1 MKKILVQ
8 IAFDPILYGAAG
20 TQNLDFRYPF
30 PHTPHCNDDL
40 NKVVVQDVSMV
51 DLSG

>member
-20 TQNLDFRYPF
+20 TQNPDFRYPF
-30 PHTPHCNDDL
+30 PHYCGYGGG
-40 NKVVVQDVSMV
+40 KY
-51 DLSG
+51 G